1 MHVWQQIK
9 TNLVRHRHE
18 DGLQIM
24 IAALINA
31 IMYAIGAVANN
42 RSILSDASKRLGSLD
57 IVPSLLMIVM
67 VLLALFSISFLLYL
81 NSLLIARRDQE
92 IGLYRLL
99 GLSGAKLGVTVFI
112 ESLIVGAIGLITGVL
127 LGFILSP
134 LLGMVLIRL
143 MALHTPIG
151 FMVSPSALLDVLTLM
166 GVVYLLVGAVN
177 AIYVQNPLRQFIR
190 QQDVPAP
197 PKPQTWWRFWLGV
210 GGFALLV
217 GSLLTMLRLLPISGS
232 LMRLLPWIPGRM
244 ILPILLVVLV
254 TALLLGLFLVF
265 ADFLP
270 GLVAWYQ
277 RRHEMQTRNASG
289 ISRHL
294 IIKRLQGNA
303 HSLWLTTLLCAVTIT
318 MLGSS
323 VMLFQYEQEL
333 VLREIPTTVV
343 ASGIGVDNVTDVLK
357 KAKVKPTHA
366 VTMSTKLL
374 YAEIR
379 LRNQIGQIRDQPSV
393 YNVVAMREY
402 RRVARLQKSLPP
414 VRLRQ
419 QEAQLML
426 PNRTGFRPVG
436 ARRNPDRA
444 IMLPGSDTSLRLTR
458 TTDLFPTG
466 SNNYFD
472 RGLLVSDR
480 TFDMLEGTPD
490 RLYMAKLPKTKSA
503 RRALAQLQ
511 HLDNS
516 KNLQEYVNIGAN
528 ERAGNDLKVTN
539 RVSAKMNFWRN
550 PIGLQ
555 ASEQNFVSTL
565 YGFLLF
571 LILLLS
577 GVFVVATGSILLLK
591 QVIAVRQEKRH
602 FQILKHLGMD
612 PQQIRHTIYRQAAV
626 VFAVPLVFGIIM
638 SLCVISVMT
647 NYLDNPPSRY
657 LGLMIAIYAGIDWLF
672 YQATVHVMI
681 RMVDGPVSR
690 WVSD

>member
-1 MHVWQQIK
+1 MLVWQQIK
-9 TNLVRHRHE
+9 TNLVRHRRE

-42 RSILSDASKRLGSLD
+42 RFILSDASKRLGSLD

-67 VLLALFSISFLLYL
+67 ILLALFSISFLLYL

-99 GLSGAKLGVTVFI
+99 GLSGAKLGWTVFI
-112 ESLIVGAIGLITGVL
+112 ESLIVGAVGFVTGVL
-127 LGFILSP
+127 LGLVLSP

-151 FMVSPSALLDVLTLM
+151 FMVSPSAMLDVLTLM

-190 QQDVPAP
+190 QQNVPVA
-197 PKPQTWWRFWLGV
+197 PKPQTLWRFWLGV
-210 GGFALLV
+210 GGLILLV

-232 LMRLLPWIPGRM
+232 LMRIVRWIPGQM
-244 ILPILLVVLV
+244 ILPLLLVVIV
-254 TALLLGLFLVF
+254 IALLLGLFLVF

-270 GLVAWYQ
+270 GVVAWFQ

-289 ISRHL
+289 ILRHL

-303 HSLWLTTLLCAVTIT
+303 HSLWLTTLLCAATIT

-323 VMLFQYEQEL
+323 VMLFQYKQEL

-343 ASGIGVDNVTDVLK
+343 ASGIGVDNVTAVLK
-357 KAKVKPTHA
+357 KANVKPTHA
-366 VTMSTKLL
+366 VTISSKLM

-379 LRNQIGQIRDQPSV
+379 LRNQVGQVRQQPGV
-393 YNVVAMREY
+393 YNVIALKDYQRA
-402 RRVARLQKSLPP
+402 ARMQRHLGP
-414 VRLRQ
+414 VRLQQ

-426 PNRTGFRPVG
+426 PTRTGFRPVG
-436 ARRNPDRA
+436 ARRNPNRA
-444 IMLPGSDTSLRLTR
+444 IILPGSDTSLRLTQ
-458 TTDLFPTG
+458 TTNLFPTG

-472 RGLLVSDR
+472 RGLLVSNR

-490 RLYMAKLPKTKSA
+490 RLYMAQLPKTKTA
-503 RRALAQLQ
+503 RRALVQLQ

-516 KNLQEYVNIGAN
+516 QNLQEYVNIGVN
-528 ERAGNDLKVTN
+528 ERAGDDLAVTN

-555 ASEQNFVSTL
+555 ASQQNFVSTL

-591 QVIAVRQEKRH
+591 QVIAVRQETGH

-612 PQQIRHTIYRQAAV
+612 PQQIRRTIYRQAAV
-626 VFAVPLVFGIIM
+626 VFAVPLVFGIM
-638 SLCVISVMT
+638 MALCVISVMT

-672 YQATVHVMI
+672 YQGTVHVMI
-681 RMVDGPVSR
+681 RMVDRPVSR
-690 WVSD
+690 WISD